1 MMIPASA
8 KLALLSLFSIASKG
22 IGYAQNDN
30 SYLEKKRERDEPI
43 PLYKSISEILTENWW
58 ILALAVGIA
67 ITIIFVFWLRR
78 RLSKAE
84 TAEDTIPS
92 RDPYEE
98 AIEALD
104 ALLSLIH
111 I

>member
-1 MMIPASA
+1 MIPASA

-43 PLYKSISEILTENWW
+43 PLYKSVSEILTENWW
-58 ILALAVGIA
+58 ILALAVGIT

-78 RLSKAE
+78 RLRKAE
-84 TAEDTIPS
+84 TAEMAIPA

-98 AIEALD
+98 AIEALV
-104 ALLSLIH
+104 AVWAAVGSY
-111 I
+111 